1 MPYLLLALCVL
12 FWSGNVVL
20 GRGVH
25 SIIPPVSIN
34 FWRWTLAFIIL
45 LMFAHKQVY
54 RQGGVIAR
62 HWKVLCILGALS
74 VVCYNTLLYMALN
87 YNSVTNTIL
96 INSMIPVFILV
107 ESWIGFRDKIS
118 FQQTL
123 GGLISFIGLGW
134 ILARGSL
141 TVLTNLTFSKG
152 DLLTLAAAASWAGY
166 TVLLRLRP
174 KDLSSVSFVTAIAG
188 FGSILMLPLYLLEVS
203 FKGTFLL
210 IPASIGTLAYMAIF
224 SSVLALLLWNKGVA
238 AVGPNKA
245 GFFIHL
251 NPVYSIILA
260 YIFLGETLQRYHY
273 PGMVLIILGLF
284 LVATGKRLDTAPP
297 DNEE

>member
-25 SIIPPVSIN
+25 SIIPPVSLN
-34 FWRWTLAFIIL
+34 FWRWTLALIIL
-45 LMFAHKQVY
+45 LLFAHQHVY
-54 RQGGVIAR
+54 RQRELIFR
-62 HWKVLCILGALS
+62 HWKILFVLGTLS
-74 VVCYNTLLYMALN
+74 VVCYNTLMYMALN
-87 YNSVTNTIL
+87 FNTVTNTIL
-96 INSMIPVFILV
+96 INSMTPVFILI

-118 FQQTL
+118 QKQMF
-123 GGLISFIGLGW
+123 GGLISFVGLGW
-134 ILARGSL
+134 ILTRGDFASL
-141 TVLTNLTFSKG
+141 LNLTFSKG

-174 KDLSSVSFVTAIAG
+174 NDLSSVCFVTAITG
-188 FGSILMLPLYLLEVS
+188 FGSLLLLPLYLLEVG
-203 FKGTFLL
+203 FKGLFIFNT
-210 IPASIGTLAYMAIF
+210 ASISTIAYMAIF

-238 AVGPNKA
+238 EVGANKA

-260 YIFLGETLQRYHY
+260 YIFLGETLRGYHY
-273 PGMVLIILGLF
+273 PGMVLIIIGLF
-284 LVATGKRLDTAPP
+284 LVTTGRMGDTV
-297 DNEE
+297 